1 MGTSTVPPAFLRQI
15 ALPGFGV
22 EGQERLARARVVV
35 AGAGGLGSAVLP
47 VLAAA
52 GVGRL
57 VVVDPD
63 VVEASNL
70 HRQTLHTAAD
80 LGAGKAESA
89 AATLSA
95 LLDGREGTGTVTAV
109 AEAVDASTA
118 ARLIAG
124 ADLVVD
130 GTDSL
135 EARYA
140 LDDAAAASGIPL
152 VWGSAVGYAG
162 QVGVA
167 WAGHGPRWRDLFP
180 VPPAD
185 DAVDVC
191 AVAGVLPS
199 VCTTI
204 GGLMATEA
212 LKLLAGIGT
221 PLTGRVLVLDALA
234 GSIREIH
241 YAAADPAESN
251 ESAEPAAPTEPTQ
264 PARAVGAASRD
275 THAYRATAQPP
286 RDGVGAPG
294 SAWGA
299 DADLDADESDLLVTE
314 LADRIEDGEDVQL
327 VDVRQPWEAAIASL
341 PGSLLIPLREL
352 PGRLRELDASRPVIT
367 YCHVGVRSADA
378 AAFLRQEGFRA
389 RSLAGG
395 IDAWSRVVDPEVPRY

>member
-1 MGTSTVPPAFLRQI
+1 
-15 ALPGFGV
+15 
-22 EGQERLARARVVV
+22 VV
-35 AGAGGLGSAVLP
+35 GAGGLGSAVLP

-52 GVGRL
+52 GVGEL

-80 LGAGKAESA
+80 LGRPKADSA
-89 AATLSA
+89 VETLTA
-95 LLDGREGTGTVTAV
+95 LLGGREGTGAVTAV
-109 AEAVDASTA
+109 RAAVGSGNA
-118 ARLIAG
+118 ARLIEG
-124 ADLVVD
+124 ADFVVD

-135 EARYA
+135 DARYA
-140 LDDAAAASGIPL
+140 LDDAAAAAGIPL

-162 QVGVA
+162 QAGIA

-212 LKLLAGIGT
+212 LKLLVGVGE
-221 PLTGRVLVLDALA
+221 PLLGRVLMVDGLTGR
-234 GSIREIH
+234 IRELA
-241 YAAADPAESN
+241 YAAADDAAPAAEVDVAGPAEH
-251 ESAEPAAPTEPTQ
+251 AEPAEPG
-264 PARAVGAASRD
+264 RAVAAARWAHGPFRAGEG
-275 THAYRATAQPP
+275 HAYRAMAGLP
-286 RDGVGAPG
+286 RDGEPRD
-294 SAWGA
+294 SARPPHDDEGTQTVA
-299 DADLDADESDLLVTE
+299 EPDAAQEPPEILVTE
-314 LADRIEDGEDVQL
+314 LADRVEDGEDVQL
-327 VDVRQPWEAAIASL
+327 VDVRQPWEAELASL
-341 PGSLLIPLREL
+341 PGSLLIPLRQL
-352 PGRLRELDASRPVIT
+352 PDRLGELDRARPVIT
-367 YCHVGVRSADA
+367 YCHVGQRSADA

>member
-1 MGTSTVPPAFLRQI
+1 VPLTATNPWMRQI
-15 ALPGFGV
+15 ALPGFGT

-52 GVGRL
+52 GVGQL

-63 VVEASNL
+63 AVEASNL

-89 AATLSA
+89 AATLAA
-95 LLDGREGTGTVTAV
+95 LVEGREGTGTVTAV
-109 AEAVDASTA
+109 GEAVDATNA
-118 ARLIAG
+118 ARLIAS
-124 ADLVVD
+124 ADLIVD

-135 EARYA
+135 AARYA
-140 LDDAAAASGIPL
+140 LDDAAAAAGIPL
-152 VWGSAVGYAG
+152 VWGSAVGYTG

-180 VPPAD
+180 MPPAE

-204 GGLMATEA
+204 GGLMATEV
-212 LKLLAGIGT
+212 LKLLTGVGA

-234 GSIREIH
+234 GGIREIA
-241 YAAADPAESN
+241 YAAADPT
-251 ESAEPAAPTEPTQ
+251 PAPDA
-264 PARAVGAASRD
+264 ARAVVPPSRGA
-275 THAYRATAQPP
+275 HAYRATARVPREADGPAQP
-286 RDGVGAPG
+286 GVGARDTAPV
-294 SAWGA
+294 APRPA
-299 DADLDADESDLLVTE
+299 AEESDLLVTE

-327 VDVRQPWEAAIASL
+327 VDVREPWEAAIASL
-341 PGSLLIPLREL
+341 PGSLLVPLRQL
-352 PGRLRELDASRPVIT
+352 PDRLGELDPSRPVIT
-367 YCHVGVRSADA
+367 YCHAGVRSVQA
-378 AAFLRQEGFRA
+378 AEFLREQGFRA

-395 IDAWSRVVDPEVPRY
+395 IDAWSRAIDPAVPRY

>member
-1 MGTSTVPPAFLRQI
+1 MGTSTIGGAWLRQV

-52 GVGRL
+52 GVGEL

-70 HRQTLHTAAD
+70 HRQTLHTATD
-80 LGAGKAESA
+80 LGRAKVESA
-89 AATLSA
+89 AEA
-95 LLDGREGTGTVTAV
+95 LRALTAGRDGTGAV
-109 AEAVDASTA
+109 IPVPAAVDAENA
-118 ARLIAG
+118 AALVAD

-140 LDDAAAASGIPL
+140 LDDAAAAAGVPL

-180 VPPAD
+180 VPPAG
-185 DAVDVC
+185 DAVDAC
-191 AVAGVLPS
+191 DVAGVLPS

-212 LKLLAGIGT
+212 LKLLTGVGT

-234 GSIREIH
+234 GRIREIP
-241 YAAADPAESN
+241 YAAADPTPAP
-251 ESAEPAAPTEPTQ
+251 EPAPEH
-264 PARAVGAASRD
+264 AA
-275 THAYRATAQPP
+275 AEEA
-286 RDGVGAPG
+286 
-294 SAWGA
+294 
-299 DADLDADESDLLVTE
+299 DLLVTE
-314 LADRIEDGEDVQL
+314 LADRVEDGEDVQL
-327 VDVRQPWEAAIASL
+327 IDVRQPWEAAIAVL
-341 PGSLLIPLREL
+341 PGSRLIPLREL
-352 PGRLRELDASRPVIT
+352 PDRLDELDPRREVVT
-367 YCHVGVRSADA
+367 YCHAGVRSADA
-378 AAFLRQEGFRA
+378 AAFLRERGFRA

-395 IDAWSRVVDPEVPRY
+395 IDAWSRVVDPDVPRY